1 MLQTADQASYTQDG
15 DESSRRRST
24 FYVPLTSSTEDLVLH
39 VEERKKSV
47 DHMYNP
53 DLSACSFDWS
63 LNDSIDNSEMMVSN
77 EKSQDESNKH
87 KRYGIVLNQSVN
99 IDDSNLEINHRQK
112 SKATS
117 STPIR
122 LAKAKSRSSINE
134 PVVLLHPAA
143 EQTPISPLKEKSKT
157 LPPVQLIIK
166 EHLITN
172 TFPPKNS
179 FLLKSTPKM
188 SSSVL
193 NYSSLSDTSTMM
205 ATSSPKKSLS
215 FIRRAHSTKLSR
227 SNSLLKSLT
236 SKCVE
241 QSNDLLVNVNEL
253 SLERLE
259 CVIKGE
265 KSDDLIKELFFREP
279 LDSSSEC
286 CNGSANAKDKKYD
299 NEEDVHSGKLLFCFA
314 LGISKVLLIAGWLSV
329 G

>member
-1 MLQTADQASYTQDG
+1 MMQTADQPSYTQDG

-24 FYVPLTSSTEDLVLH
+24 FYVPLTSSCEDLHLH
-39 VEERKKSV
+39 VDERKKSV
-47 DHMYNP
+47 DHIYNP

-63 LNDSIDNSEMMVSN
+63 MNDSIDNSELMVIN
-77 EKSQDESNKH
+77 EKNDETNKH

-117 STPIR
+117 STPIK
-122 LAKAKSRSSINE
+122 LIKSKSRSSINE

-143 EQTPISPLKEKSKT
+143 DPSPISPLKEKSKT

-166 EHLITN
+166 EHLITS
-172 TFPPKNS
+172 TFPPKTS

-193 NYSSLSDTSTMM
+193 NYSSLSDTSNVLTVNEPK

-241 QSNDLLVNVNEL
+241 QSNEHLLVNVNDL
-253 SLERLE
+253 ALDRLE
-259 CVIKGE
+259 SVIRSD
-265 KSDDLIKELFFREP
+265 KSEEIIKEMFFREP
-279 LDSSSEC
+279 LDSSTEC
-286 CNGSANAKDKKYD
+286 CNSSTNGKDKKFE
-299 NEEDVHSGKLLFCFA
+299 NEEDVHSGKRFFSLIFVD
-314 LGISKVLLIAGWLSV
+314 VLRI
-329 G
+329 